1 MPIRVHGAFVSDDEV
16 HRVVAYLKTQGE
28 PNYVDGIL
36 EGGTLDG
43 DGDAAGGEAGAAS
56 GENDPMYDQAVG
68 VVLQH
73 RRASISLV
81 QRHLRIGYNRAARL
95 LEQMEKSGPRIQHG
109 DQRQPGP
116 ARSRTSGMTA
126 MRRAFAAGVALFAIG
141 LVGRRS
147 AAPVDTLREF
157 VRDVKTG
164 HAQFTQTVTS
174 PDGVKKKTSSGSFD
188 FARPNRFRF
197 AYAKPFEQTIVADG
211 EKVWIYDRD
220 LNQASSRRIGQA
232 LGATPAAL
240 LAGGSL
246 DKDFDLANLPAKDG
260 LEWAEAKPKAKD
272 GAFQSVRV
280 GFKGK
285 DLAALEIVD
294 SFGQKSLLRF
304 EAFAA
309 NAPVAA
315 ETFRF
320 TVAARCRPDRAVGL
334 PSIG

>member
-1 MPIRVHGAFVSDDEV
+1 
-16 HRVVAYLKTQGE
+16 
-28 PNYVDGIL
+28 
-36 EGGTLDG
+36 
-43 DGDAAGGEAGAAS
+43 
-56 GENDPMYDQAVG
+56 
-68 VVLQH
+68 
-73 RRASISLV
+73 
-81 QRHLRIGYNRAARL
+81 
-95 LEQMEKSGPRIQHG
+95 
-109 DQRQPGP
+109 
-116 ARSRTSGMTA
+116 MTP
-126 MRRAFAAGVALFAIG
+126 MRRALAAGVALLG
-141 LVGRRS
+141 LAVSAAAS

-157 VRDVKTG
+157 VRDVKSG

-188 FARPNRFRF
+188 FTRPNRFRF

-246 DKDFDLANLPAKDG
+246 DKDFDLANLPARDG
-260 LEWAEAKPKAKD
+260 LEWAEAKPKAKE

-309 NAPVAA
+309 NVPIAA

-320 TVAARCRPDRAVGL
+320 TVPAGADL
-334 PSIG
+334 IEQ